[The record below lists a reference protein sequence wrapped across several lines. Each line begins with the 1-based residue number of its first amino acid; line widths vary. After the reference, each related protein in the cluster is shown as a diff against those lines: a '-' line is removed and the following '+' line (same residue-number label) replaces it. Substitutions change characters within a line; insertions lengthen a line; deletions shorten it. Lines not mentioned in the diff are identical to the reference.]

1 MYWFDFDYK
10 RLIHFRSFNLWFCLL
25 QNVCSLF
32 GSRGLL
38 WDVIFFLVSKSIN
51 VGYILI
57 VSLIM
62 TIFSVF
68 EFIWFVENHFF
79 RCVLTTIVLVKLAGL
94 DSLSTNMGIKTKR
107 NENNWPTIEF
117 LFCLYN
123 VFKYKIEIL
132 PFHLNTFD
140 NSSWFFRFAW
150 NRERSNCNVWTT
162 FGRSYIWKI
171 WGKNIYR
178 YIGF

>member
-32 GSRGLL
+32 GSRSLL
-38 WDVIFFLVSKSIN
+38 WDVIFFLVSKYRN
-51 VGYILI
+51 VEHIWI
-57 VSLIM
+57 I
-62 TIFSVF
+62 IFSVF

-94 DSLSTNMGIKTKR
+94 DSLSTNMGMKTKR
-107 NENNWPTIEF
+107 IENNCPTIEF

-123 VFKYKIEIL
+123 AFKYKIEML
-132 PFHLNTFD
+132 SFHSNTI
-140 NSSWFFRFAW
+140 NHSYLFFRFAR

-162 FGRSYIWKI
+162 FRRSYIWKI
-171 WGKNIYR
+171 WGNQ
-178 YIGF
+178 